1 MSVIGIDFGTQ
12 NITIAAAQKGGI
24 DVLLNE
30 VSARQ
35 TPCMVS
41 FGEKERAIGE
51 AALTQF
57 ARNTKNTIVNSKR
70 LVGRSFDEQE
80 VQEELKSL
88 PYKTRKAEDGSIVVE
103 VQYQNEKREFDTT
116 AITAMILGQVKRI
129 AEKATEK
136 PCKDVVIAIP
146 GWWTVAQRQALLD
159 ASRIAGLNALKLIS
173 DHAASALQYGIYKTN
188 LSETEPIN
196 VLFVDVGF
204 TNTSV
209 SVIEFLKGKLRVLS
223 TAYDRSLG
231 GRDYDNLLVN
241 HFVKEFSEK
250 FKIDIKSNQ
259 RALIRMEVACE
270 KLKKVL
276 NTVPEAPI
284 NIDSLMNDVDVRGSM
299 KRADY
304 EAMTAPLTERIHAVV
319 QRAVEASKIPVDK
332 LFAIE
337 ITGGATRLQAVQ
349 NKLAESLKREL
360 SKTLNQEESVARGCA
375 LQCAILSPI
384 FKVREFSLTD
394 IQPYPI
400 RVTWE
405 KAFEQ
410 EENVL
415 DLFPA
420 ENALPSVKA
429 LTVCG
434 HDSLELTAEYSD
446 PQNLPV
452 GTKTQVGKYTIKNI
466 TVGKKETSKLRL
478 KIKLDHHGILVTESA
493 TLVEDADE
501 AKAEDDKMD
510 VETPAEEAKTE
521 EKKDEKKEETK
532 TKKKVKRTDVPVSQQ
547 SAALDSKTLN
557 ELIESENKMASDDRL
572 SQETAER
579 KNAVETYIYDM
590 RSKISSSLAEY
601 TTEDVVTSFSK
612 LLEDAENW
620 LYEDGAEQTKS
631 VYVKKLD
638 ELKVVGDPIVKRKY
652 EFENRYDAR
661 ASLRSTIQ
669 QFRIAAQDEDPKY
682 EHIEKSEKSKI
693 LDECDSIEK
702 TVNDLFTKQEKQPKS
717 QEPAFTVAEILK
729 KKSDLERFA
738 NGILSKPKPAPP
750 KEEKKA
756 EAPKTE
762 APKTETPKTETPKTE
777 EKKEDKPVE
786 MDLD

>member
-35 TPCMVS
+35 TPNMVS

-70 LVGRSFDEQE
+70 LIGRSFDEEEVQQE
-80 VQEELKSL
+80 VKAL
-88 PYKTRKAEDGSIVVE
+88 PYKTRKAEDGSIVIE
-103 VQYQNEKREFDTT
+103 VQYQNQKREFDPT
-116 AITAMILGQVKRI
+116 AITAMVLGQIKRI

-196 VLFVDVGF
+196 VLFVDVGY

-209 SVIEFLKGKLRVLS
+209 SVVEFLKGKLRVLS

-231 GRDYDNLLVN
+231 GRDYDQLLVD

-259 RALIRMEVACE
+259 RAIIRMEVACE

-319 QRAVEASKIPVDK
+319 QRAVELSKIPVDK

-349 NKLAESLKREL
+349 NKLAESMKREL

-410 EENVL
+410 EDNVL
-415 DLFPA
+415 ELFPA

-446 PQNLPV
+446 VQSLPV
-452 GTKTQVGKYTIKNI
+452 GTKTEVAKYTIKNI
-466 TVGKKETSKLRL
+466 TVNKKETSKLRL

-501 AKAEDDKMD
+501 AKAEDDKME
-510 VETPAEEAKTE
+510 VETPAEEAKSD
-521 EKKDEKKEETK
+521 EKKDEKDTK

-547 SAALDSKTLN
+547 SSALDSKALN
-557 ELIESENKMASDDRL
+557 EMTESENKMASDDRL

-590 RSKISSSLAEY
+590 RSKISDSLAPF
-601 TTEDVVTSFSK
+601 TTDDVVTQLSK
-612 LLEDAENW
+612 MLEDAENW
-620 LYEDGAEQTKS
+620 LYDDGAEQTKS

-669 QFRIAAQDEDPKY
+669 QYRMTAQDEDPKY
-682 EHIEKSEKSKI
+682 EHIEKTEKSRI

-702 TVNDLFTKQEKQPKS
+702 TVTDLFNKQEKLPKS
-717 QEPAFTVAEILK
+717 QDPAFTVVDILK

-756 EAPKTE
+756 EAPKSE
-762 APKTETPKTETPKTE
+762 APKAEERKTEQ
-777 EKKEDKPVE
+777 KKEDKPVE